1 MADELLQFLG
11 LEDNS
16 VLTQFIE
23 ELANK
28 GLQQYQRVIQWGEH
42 QGQSLYNHI
51 VSGVFLIHSLQQ
63 LLQLEEVELK
73 VITLAYCIH
82 DLNKTYEG
90 QEKSYGRIAT
100 PENVVKELEKIGVD
114 GFFADWR
121 NYVEDI
127 TELIRGHSGHN
138 SVRGNSL
145 DRQSDPTRLRKSRL
159 IELDE
164 LIRAVDASDLSHSY
178 SERKHKQTFLSH
190 FNSLSH
196 QQYRLIAH
204 QVSEQRGLLTNII
217 HNQVAEF
224 VSTKFNAMP
233 VFLYPQGT
241 HYLAPVEN
249 RINLTTKDCVLIG
262 KSVEQKIDQMK
273 SDEYSKFIKAGN
285 QGIKIDEE
293 LFKLG
298 VSCSE
303 IFAQVDTIIQR
314 KSYKL
319 EEIETKYQ
327 DKLRNFLPNGKE
339 SEKSIIQNWLEKKRI
354 VPINENIMRF
364 GELLRTFYI
373 FLKKHCTKLLAEKNK
388 SFRDPWMYL
397 YHLLEIREVEKYSIF
412 DPLYERAYIIAQDL
426 SATHS
431 YESLQKLVVQES
443 NNFISSDEEEEKKDS
458 EVTSNVA
465 KEQALVDEEQV
476 ISPIVSYVSENL
488 SFDFTEFAV
497 PSFAQNLENY
507 LQNNHRQSCYASSAF
522 ETSKWMSGNVP
533 RGIKVQQFSNRL
545 IGGQKE
551 PKRYIDPVIR
561 EQFSIEK
568 LNYDSGKEKTIYL
581 HLMPYSFMTAPF
593 IESFRRMF
601 RKLKNTDVSAISL
614 SVKEVTSFFAS
625 NQSTYAGLPIK
636 LQKTLGLLLPKYSE
650 VVGNVI
656 SIPLNPIGDNK
667 TEKYLNA
674 MEYALILHKH
684 FGVKI
689 LLTEL
694 AIPIL
699 NLTEHIKTDVFLD
712 GVPSKLRGLV
722 TSEDLYFRRA
732 NETAFGSG
740 DIVWKRLRSIREMYD
755 LLWTDSKENELVA
768 MAQAFA
774 ASENSIFFIV
784 DRLIEKRASF
794 ECKRSTKKIDKEVIA
809 RRLAKQLKPCMEKII
824 TVGSHV

>member
-11 LEDNS
+11 LEGKPI
-16 VLTQFIE
+16 LTQFIE
-23 ELANK
+23 EVANK

-42 QGQSLYNHI
+42 HGQSLYNHI
-51 VSGVFLIHSLQQ
+51 VSGVFLIHSLQE

-100 PENVVKELEKIGVD
+100 PENVIKELGKIGVD
-114 GFFADWR
+114 DFLINWHD
-121 NYVEDI
+121 YIEDI

-145 DRQSDPTRLRKSRL
+145 DRRSDPTCLGKSRL

-164 LIRAVDASDLSHSY
+164 LIRAVDVSDLSHTY

-217 HNQVAEF
+217 HNQVTEF
-224 VSTKFNAMP
+224 IGARFNAMP

-241 HYLAPVEN
+241 HYLVPVEN
-249 RINLTTKDCVLIG
+249 KINLTAKDCVLIG

-285 QGIKIDEE
+285 QGIKVDEE
-293 LFKLG
+293 LLKLG

-319 EEIETKYQ
+319 EEIEAKYQ
-327 DKLRNFLPNGKE
+327 NKLRNSFSNGKE
-339 SEKSIIQNWLEKKRI
+339 PEKSIIQIWLEKDRI
-354 VPINENIMRF
+354 VPTCEDIMRL

-373 FLKKHCTKLLAEKNK
+373 FLKKHCPQLLAKKNK
-388 SFRDPWMYL
+388 SFRDAWVYL
-397 YHLLEIREVEKYSIF
+397 YHLLGICEVEQYSIF
-412 DPLYERAYIIAQDL
+412 DPLYDRAYIIAQDL
-426 SATHS
+426 SEAHS

-443 NNFISSDEEEEKKDS
+443 NNLISPDEEEEEEDP
-458 EVTSNVA
+458 EITSNVA
-465 KEQALVDEEQV
+465 KEQALVDEEQA
-476 ISPIVSYVSENL
+476 ISPIVSYVSKNL

-497 PSFAQNLENY
+497 QSFAQNLESY
-507 LQNNHRQSCYASSAF
+507 LQNNHHQSCYASSAF

-545 IGGQKE
+545 IGGQRE

-568 LNYDSGKEKTIYL
+568 LNYESGKEKTVYL

-601 RKLKNTDVSAISL
+601 TKLKSIDVSAISL
-614 SVKEVTSFFAS
+614 SVKEVISFFDS
-625 NQSTYAGLPIK
+625 NQSTYFGLPIK
-636 LQKTLGLLLPKYSE
+636 PQKTLGLLIPKYSE

-656 SIPLNPIGDNK
+656 SIPLNPMGDNR

-684 FGVKI
+684 FGIKI

-699 NLTEHIKTDVFLD
+699 NLTEHIKTDIFLD
-712 GVPSKLRGLV
+712 GVPSALRGLV
-722 TSEDLYFRRA
+722 TSDDLYFRRA

-740 DIVWKRLRSIREMYD
+740 DIVWERLRSIREMYD

-774 ASENSIFFIV
+774 ASENSIFFVV
-784 DRLIEKRASF
+784 DRLIEKRANF
-794 ECKRSTKKIDKEVIA
+794 EYKRSKKKIDKEVIA

-824 TVGSHV
+824 TIGSHV

>member
-11 LEDNS
+11 IEDKPI
-16 VLTQFIE
+16 LTQFIE
-23 ELANK
+23 EIANK
-28 GLQQYQRVIQWGEH
+28 GLQIYQRVIQWGDH
-42 QGQSLYNHI
+42 HGQSLYNHI
-51 VSGVFLIHSLQQ
+51 ISGVFLIYSLQE

-90 QEKSYGRIAT
+90 QEKSYGRIAK
-100 PENVVKELEKIGVD
+100 PEIIIKELEKIGVD

-121 NYVEDI
+121 DYVEDI

-145 DRQSDPTRLRKSRL
+145 DRRSDPTRLGKSRL

-164 LIRAVDASDLSHSY
+164 LIRAVDVSDLSHSY

-196 QQYRLIAH
+196 KQYRLIAH
-204 QVSEQRGLLTNII
+204 QVSEQCGLLTNII

-224 VSTKFNAMP
+224 ISTRFNAMP

-241 HYLAPVEN
+241 HYLVPVEN
-249 RINLTTKDCVLIG
+249 KINLTTKDCVLIG
-262 KSVEQKIDQMK
+262 KSVERKIDQMK

-285 QGIKIDEE
+285 QGIKVDEE
-293 LFKLG
+293 LLKLG
-298 VSCSE
+298 ISCSE

-314 KSYKL
+314 KSYKP
-319 EEIETKYQ
+319 EEIEAKYK
-327 DKLRNFLPNGKE
+327 DKLRKSFSDEKE
-339 SEKSIIQNWLEKKRI
+339 SEKRIIQVWLEKDRI
-354 VPINENIMRF
+354 VSNSEDTMRL

-373 FLKKHCTKLLAEKNK
+373 FLKKHCAKSLAEKNK
-388 SFRDPWMYL
+388 SFREPWIYL
-397 YHLLEIREVEKYSIF
+397 YHLLEIHEVEQYIIF
-412 DPLYERAYIIAQDL
+412 DPLYERAYIIAQSL
-426 SATHS
+426 SETHS
-431 YESLQKLVVQES
+431 YESLQKLVIQES
-443 NNFISSDEEEEKKDS
+443 NNLVKTEDVEEMEEG
-458 EVTSNVA
+458 EATSNTT
-465 KEQALVDEEQV
+465 KEQALMNEEQT
-476 ISPIVSYVSENL
+476 ISPIVSYVSKNL
-488 SFDFTEFAV
+488 SFDFTEFTV
-497 PSFAQNLENY
+497 QSFAQNLERY
-507 LQNNHRQSCYASSAF
+507 LQNNHHQSCYASSAF

-545 IGGQKE
+545 IGGQRE

-568 LNYDSGKEKTIYL
+568 LNYDAGKEKIVYL
-581 HLMPYSFMTAPF
+581 HLMPYSFMTTPL

-601 RKLKNTDVSAISL
+601 RKLKSIDVSAISL
-614 SVKEVTSFFAS
+614 SVKEVIKFFNS
-625 NQSTYAGLPIK
+625 NQSTYISLPVK
-636 LQKTLGLLLPKYSE
+636 PQKTLGLLLPKYSE
-650 VVGNVI
+650 VIGNVI
-656 SIPLNPIGDNK
+656 SIPLNPMGDNK

-674 MEYALILHKH
+674 MEYALILHKC
-684 FGVKI
+684 FGIKI

-699 NLTEHIKTDVFLD
+699 NLTEHIKTDIFLD
-712 GVPSKLRGLV
+712 GVPSTLRGLV
-722 TSEDLYFRRA
+722 TSDDLYFRRA
-732 NETAFGSG
+732 NEIAFGSG
-740 DIVWKRLRSIREMYD
+740 DVVWERLRSIREMYD
-755 LLWTDSKENELVA
+755 LLWTDSKENEFVT

-774 ASENSIFFIV
+774 TSENSIFFIV

-794 ECKRSTKKIDKEVIA
+794 ECKRSKKKVDKEVIA

-824 TVGSHV
+824 NVGSHV